1 MKKRITAFLLTAV
14 MLLGALAGCGGPAN
28 NSGGGGNGDGG
39 SGGDN
44 VVDAEYR
51 EV

>member
-14 MLLGALAGCGGPAN
+14 MLLGVLAGCGNNAN
-28 NSGGGGNGDGG
+28 NGSGGNGDGG

-44 VVDAEYR
+44 TSSGLH
-51 EV
+51 